1 LQMAIVPSS
10 SWFVAR
16 EVAEMNRNAIQQTSP
31 YCIPCFNQESRSLV
45 IHTDEGGIYQIPR
58 ASSSVFSREGGPS
71 M

>member
-1 LQMAIVPSS
+1 LQMAIVSSS

-16 EVAEMNRNAIQQTSP
+16 EIAEMNRNAMQQTSP

-45 IHTDEGGIYQIPR
+45 VHTDEGGIYQI
-58 ASSSVFSREGGPS
+58 ACVYFHEKGGPS